1 MSSTATTS
9 FLSQF
14 GEQKLINSSSSTEV
28 SPSDALAGKDYV
40 MLYFS
45 AHWCPPC
52 KRFTPVLIDLYK
64 KIKTEKNVELIF
76 CSLDNVEDDYKEY
89 ISDMPW
95 FCMPF
100 EAKESKVLASKY
112 KAEGIPHLVVLDG
125 EGNVITMDGTSEVG
139 DDKEGKNFPWKPKSL
154 SELWPDKILV
164 SKGEGEGSDDTFLAS
179 SELKDKYLMLYFS
192 AFWCPP
198 CRAFTPKLSDAYTKM
213 KALRDDFEL
222 VFISSDKDEDSCY
235 NYFKKMA
242 FCVLPYEHR
251 DVKAALSKKF
261 SVSGIPKLVMLGPVD
276 EDGER
281 PLINDNA
288 RPHIESGDFAE
299 FPFHKKNYG
308 DVESADGLE
317 DTKSVIIFCE
327 NGDDDEQDAVKDVV
341 KMVAAKVKEIEG
353 DEEIYNVHW
362 AVSSGG
368 LSSRIRDL
376 TKLPSADKSDD
387 PVMIMLD
394 INDRGAF
401 YKSDFTDI
409 TVEHVL
415 KFIGQ
420 PGERLQLG

>member
-1 MSSTATTS
+1 
-9 FLSQF
+9 
-14 GEQKLINSSSSTEV
+14 
-28 SPSDALAGKDYV
+28 

-192 AFWCPP
+192 A
-198 CRAFTPKLSDAYTKM
+198 L
-213 KALRDDFEL
+213 
-222 VFISSDKDEDSCY
+222 
-235 NYFKKMA
+235 
-242 FCVLPYEHR
+242 
-251 DVKAALSKKF
+251 
-261 SVSGIPKLVMLGPVD
+261 
-276 EDGER
+276 
-281 PLINDNA
+281 
-288 RPHIESGDFAE
+288 
-299 FPFHKKNYG
+299 
-308 DVESADGLE
+308 
-317 DTKSVIIFCE
+317 
-327 NGDDDEQDAVKDVV
+327 
-341 KMVAAKVKEIEG
+341 
-353 DEEIYNVHW
+353 
-362 AVSSGG
+362 
-368 LSSRIRDL
+368 
-376 TKLPSADKSDD
+376 
-387 PVMIMLD
+387 
-394 INDRGAF
+394 
-401 YKSDFTDI
+401 
-409 TVEHVL
+409 
-415 KFIGQ
+415 
-420 PGERLQLG
+420 